1 MLKPFQIRD
10 LHEAPSQSQ
19 GGASTSS
26 AGTVQISSTDYDD
39 IATNH
44 PRARLTY
51 LDDDDEDGDK
61 ITVTLHHIKTIIH
74 DSVTDSYI

>member
-10 LHEAPSQSQ
+10 LHEAPPRSQ
-19 GGASTSS
+19 GESSTSS

-61 ITVTLHHIKTIIH
+61 ITVTSTKSNYRPLLHH
-74 DSVTDSYI
+74 

>member
-10 LHEAPSQSQ
+10 LHEAPPR
-19 GGASTSS
+19 GEEDASTSS

-61 ITVTLHHIKTIIH
+61 ITVTSTKSNYHPLLHH
-74 DSVTDSYI
+74 